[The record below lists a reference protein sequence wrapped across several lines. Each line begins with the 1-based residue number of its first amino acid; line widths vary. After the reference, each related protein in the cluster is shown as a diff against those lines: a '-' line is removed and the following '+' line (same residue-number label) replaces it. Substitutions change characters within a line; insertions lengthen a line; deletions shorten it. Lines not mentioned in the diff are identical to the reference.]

1 LSLNNRKNSGSSIKS
16 YISESSNSRS
26 KEKNIL
32 NSVKSQVSE
41 SGKLKANKKIYK
53 LFVPYIKRTSV
64 NIIDRIN
71 YEKISYVNKRKKY

>member
-1 LSLNNRKNSGSSIKS
+1 MSGSSIKSFKS

-71 YEKISYVNKRKKY
+71 YKKISYVNKRKKY

>member
-1 LSLNNRKNSGSSIKS
+1 MSGSSIKSFKS

-26 KEKNIL
+26 KEKNIF
-32 NSVKSQVSE
+32 NSVKSQLSE

-71 YEKISYVNKRKKY
+71 YEKYLMSIKEKNINSNK